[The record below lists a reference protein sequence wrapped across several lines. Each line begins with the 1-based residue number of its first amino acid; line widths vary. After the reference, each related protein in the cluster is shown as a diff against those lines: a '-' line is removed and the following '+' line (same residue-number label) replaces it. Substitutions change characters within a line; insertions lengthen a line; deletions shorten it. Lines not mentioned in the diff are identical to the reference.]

1 MICVL
6 TWNGVQVPC
15 HVKETSWRLV
25 YRLWYLYV
33 RKVGIWRYIREFAY
47 IFIEKRWKDK
57 QEMNTDADL

>member
-1 MICVL
+1 M
-6 TWNGVQVPC
+6 QVPC